1 MTKIRINSSFEI
13 NILSGLDM
21 QVRRFFD
28 SGGISIKPSQ
38 GMDAMRGDM
47 GGAACV
53 AGSLLSVSKLQLPV
67 HVKGQAPPAL
77 YLFIYKSKH
86 VIRDIL

>member
-1 MTKIRINSSFEI
+1 MIYIEI
-13 NILSGLDM
+13 
-21 QVRRFFD
+21 FD

-53 AGSLLSVSKLQLPV
+53 AGSLLSISQLQLPV
-67 HVKGQAPPAL
+67 HVKGSHIPV
-77 YLFIYKSKH
+77 H
-86 VIRDIL
+86 VDSIFFRFYNAQLGIHYRLKLNYI